1 MPTMFEQAVGNAI
14 AEWTEEEPLRWVMR
28 ETLGEGRHALEHEIS
43 LDLTSLLAGYSR
55 PFLLA
60 LKEVLV
66 ARRLRVSLSTI
77 QTQKDRLSSLLQCC
91 QQHFAE
97 SCKTQGL
104 ARVVFDRIDSDFL
117 LGLSAIKRDVD
128 IPQRRAIKSL
138 YLANRDNASLFAPD
152 LVPGDFPAYDDP
164 EGPEG
169 RLRRNVLASA
179 MSRSALVEILN
190 FTEAAFN
197 SGELSLAHFAFSRLL
212 LSRAARPE
220 TYRLLRCK
228 DLRIDTSG
236 GSKSYFLTLSIP
248 KARTGT
254 PPQANIS
261 IHREVGQLLEKQRE
275 AVVSTIGHLVE
286 AKNASL
292 SDDERKLLLY
302 TAGDLPLFPARGTRM
317 FSTTKSRLGMLASG
331 AAFTLEYVRPLQDL
345 TASRITCTGMRHTI
359 GTQLAIAGCS
369 SSTIAAV
376 LLHASTKAARVYV
389 DLIFEGAIDEL
400 SDSLEGAFAQHFPVF
415 NEFASAQDEMDPN
428 QRIQSESSDRSR
440 RETTGACGRKHICQY
455 APIACYECPCFK
467 PCYDVDHA
475 INLGVVVDEIRS
487 AEQGGLQRQ
496 VDVKRYTHIAN
507 RIRVV
512 INVCEVK
519 RAAVEAE
526 RAQAG
531 AVSWSE

>member
-1 MPTMFEQAVGNAI
+1 MLERAVGNAV
-14 AEWTEEEPLRWVMR
+14 AMWPEDEPLRWVMR
-28 ETLGEGRHALEHEIS
+28 ETLGEGKHASEQKIPF
-43 LDLTSLLAGYSR
+43 DLTSLLAGYSR

-66 ARRLRVSLSTI
+66 ARRLRVSLRSI
-77 QTQKDRLSSLLQCC
+77 QTEKDRLLSLLQCC
-91 QQHFAE
+91 QRHFAE
-97 SCKTQGL
+97 VCKAQGL
-104 ARVVFDRIDSDFL
+104 AMVVFDRVDSDFL

-128 IPQRRAIKSL
+128 MGQRRAIRTL
-138 YLANRDNASLFAPD
+138 YIANRDNAALFAPD
-152 LVPGDFPAYDDP
+152 LMPGDFPAYEDP
-164 EGPEG
+164 AGQEG

-179 MSRSALVEILN
+179 MSRSALVEVLN
-190 FTEAAFN
+190 ITEASFEA
-197 SGELSLAHFAFSRLL
+197 GELPLARFAFSRLL

-228 DLRIDTSG
+228 DLRIDTTS

-275 AVVSTIGHLVE
+275 AVVSKMGHLVD

-292 SDDERKLLLY
+292 SDEERKTLRY
-302 TAGDLPLFPARGTRM
+302 TAGDLPLFPARGKRM
-317 FSTTKSRLGMLASG
+317 FGVTKARLGMLANG
-331 AAFTLEYVRPLQDL
+331 AAFTLEYVQPLQRL
-345 TASRITCTGMRHTI
+345 TAKRITCTGMRHTI
-359 GTQLAIAGCS
+359 GTQLAVAGCS

-376 LLHASTKAARVYV
+376 LLHASTEAARVYV

-400 SDSLEGAFAQHFPVF
+400 SDSMEGTFAEHFPVF
-415 NEFASAQDEMDPN
+415 KEFTSVQDAMDPAK
-428 QRIQSESSDRSR
+428 RIQSESSDRSR
-440 RETTGACGRKHICQY
+440 RETTGECGRDHICQY
-455 APIACYECPCFK
+455 APITCYDCSRFK

-475 INLGVVVDEIRS
+475 INLDIVVDEIQS
-487 AEQGGLQRQ
+487 AQHGGLQRQ
-496 VDVKRYTHIAN
+496 TDVKRYTHIAN

-531 AVSWSE
+531 AV